1 MCACVYV
8 CIVEGGGHLQRLSC
22 PWSARQGWECGLKS
36 RPRCQGHTH
45 LVVEVAQALEL
56 HLHRVQQPAFRKS
69 RPQRRHRRRR
79 RRHLPWGVQREHP
92 QRDVCRGGVHAGEA
106 EVRRVPGEGVVH
118 ADKGGHH
125 LGATHPE
132 RQEVGGVAAPRWA
145 LRRRRACAC
154 RRRRGGLRATSFD
167 S

>member
-1 MCACVYV
+1 MSAATSAMSN
-8 CIVEGGGHLQRLSC
+8 IQRH
-22 PWSARQGWECGLKS
+22 SAGAE
-36 RPRCQGHTH
+36 P
-45 LVVEVAQALEL
+45 EMNALEKSNSGTAPRVL
-56 HLHRVQQPAFRKS
+56 VKDSRHGRRNAVQGPFSHSTSSFGRSLADSRCNVKHLSH
-69 RPQRRHRRRR
+69 
-79 RRHLPWGVQREHP
+79 
-92 QRDVCRGGVHAGEA
+92 HAH
-106 EVRRVPGEGVVH
+106 VVH